1 MEVVSVDDKELP
13 RGVIAP
19 HRRSVKAR
27 RPGGRVRGSRR
38 PTRCRTCAR
47 LRGLAFVA
55 VMKAADFRNRD
66 DRPSGRWRDW
76 SGVWR
81 VLLEAKMRPA
91 PMIVPGVKGKEAS
104 QVRLIEHDHVIQ
116 AFSPD

>member
-1 MEVVSVDDKELP
+1 MEVVSVDDKELL
-13 RGVIAP
+13 RGVLTP

-27 RPGGRVRGSRR
+27 RPGW
-38 PTRCRTCAR
+38 R
-47 LRGLAFVA
+47 LRGLPFVA

-76 SGVWR
+76 SGIWR

-91 PMIVPGVKGKEAS
+91 PMIVPGVNGKEAS
-104 QVRLIEHDHVIQ
+104 QMRLIEHDHVIQ